1 MTADRQTPSEIAYQA
16 GVLSLMQFKS
26 DLYGGRTA
34 FHFYE
39 HGVWKETTY
48 TQLDRDVTRVSDYLI
63 SQGIVRADRIAIL
76 SESRPEWS
84 VAFFA
89 SIRCGAVVVPIDV
102 RLTESELASILADSE
117 PRVIFVSSK
126 LLDTARRLQ
135 EEADWSLSLIVLDGL
150 EAKDSCRAMA
160 TLQSP
165 ANSDGVERDYDET
178 ALIVYTSGTTGAPKG
193 VMVTFRN
200 LAYQVMNFECVMKLT
215 SRDVLLSM
223 LPMNHLLELT
233 CGLLGVLYA
242 GGSICYCETL
252 FPHEIAEIMRTKK
265 VTAMI
270 TVPIFLKMLK
280 ASIER
285 EIQKSGPASRRLFAT
300 AFRVVPRRGFRFVKK
315 MVFSGI
321 HKRFGNRLKNFI
333 SGGASLE
340 PEVLDCFERIG
351 VPIYLGYGLTETSPV
366 VSVNTPKANRVGSVG
381 RPLAGVRVRIQQDD
395 ERNDGEIL
403 TAGPHV
409 MKGYYR
415 RPDLTA
421 SVIDPAGWFHTGDL
435 GRIDEDGFLYITGR
449 IKNVII
455 LSSGKKVN
463 PDEVE
468 AVISRSE
475 FIKEVCIVG
484 SVSSDGLTAGTEEVC
499 AIVVPNEKAL
509 RESMDIDEV
518 IFAEVRRL
526 YKELAPYKRPSRI
539 CVRLED
545 LPKTT
550 TRKVKRA
557 VLLEWLAKQD
567 LAPAHSN
574 LPG

>member
-1 MTADRQTPSEIAYQA
+1 
-16 GVLSLMQFKS
+16 MQFKS

-34 FHFYE
+34 FHFFE
-39 HGVWKETTY
+39 HGLWKETTY
-48 TQLDRDVTRVSDYLI
+48 SQLDRDVTRVSDYLI
-63 SQGIVRADRIAIL
+63 SQGVMREDRLAIL

-84 VAFFA
+84 VAFFS

-102 RLTESELASILADSE
+102 KLTETELAAILADSE
-117 PRVIFVSSK
+117 PRIIFVSSK
-126 LLDTARRLQ
+126 LLTTARRLR
-135 EEADWSLSLIVLDGL
+135 EEADWALSLIVLDEI
-150 EAKDSCRAMA
+150 EAGDDCRAMA
-160 TLQSP
+160 ALQS
-165 ANSDGVERDYDET
+165 STSSEGVERDYDET
-178 ALIVYTSGTTGAPKG
+178 ALIVYTSGTTGVPKG

-200 LAYQVMNFECVMKLT
+200 LAYQVMNVGCVMKLT

-252 FPHEIAEIMRTKK
+252 FPQEIAGIMRTKK

-280 ASIER
+280 AAIER
-285 EIQKSGPASRRLFAT
+285 EIQKSGPASRRLFAF
-300 AFRVVPRRGFRFVKK
+300 AFRVIPRQGSGLVKK
-315 MVFSGI
+315 LIFRGI

-333 SGGASLE
+333 TGGASLE
-340 PEVLDCFERIG
+340 PEVLEFYERIG

-366 VSVNTPKANRVGSVG
+366 VSVNTPKASRAGSVG
-381 RPLAGVRVRIQQDD
+381 RPLAGVRVRIQND
-395 ERNDGEIL
+395 EDHSDGEIL

-415 RPDLTA
+415 QPDLTA
-421 SVIDPAGWFHTGDL
+421 SVIDPDGWFHTGDL
-435 GRIDEDGFLYITGR
+435 GRLDEDGFLYITGR
-449 IKNVII
+449 IKDVIS

-468 AVISRSE
+468 AVISKSE
-475 FIKEVCIVG
+475 LIKEVCVVG
-484 SVSSDGLTAGTEEVC
+484 AISSDGLTAGTEEVC
-499 AIVVPNEKAL
+499 AIVVPADKAL
-509 RESMDIDEV
+509 RESDINEA
-518 IFAEVRRL
+518 IGAEVRRL

-557 VLLEWLAKQD
+557 ILLEWLAKQD